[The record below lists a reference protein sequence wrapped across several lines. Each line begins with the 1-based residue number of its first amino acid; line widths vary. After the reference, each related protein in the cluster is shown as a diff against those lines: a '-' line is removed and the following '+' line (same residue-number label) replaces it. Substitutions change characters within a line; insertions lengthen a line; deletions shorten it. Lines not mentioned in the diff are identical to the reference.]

1 MITLN
6 MIEAMT
12 EYEVIVDAFKEINN
26 YDEHSVYIL
35 TEALEFR
42 LNLLFPIIDMYAE
55 SVTQQTDVCQVT
67 IKDNK

>member
-26 YDEHSVYIL
+26 YDEHSAYIL
-35 TEALEFR
+35 TEALELR

-55 SVTQQTDVCQVT
+55 SVTYTDTVCQVT
-67 IKDNK
+67 VKESK